1 MKKNLALLM
10 AIVMVITMMIPIT
23 VSAEGEVTETVIT
36 KEKLEEMGYTTVE
49 PVANNNDLYGWKVS
63 DGVLDIY
70 YTGAPVKN
78 YAESTYTSRP
88 WNSQA
93 ANITSVVINGTP
105 TEIGKYTFYKMSA
118 LKNYTLAGTET
129 VIGAN
134 AFANTSIGGVVTI
147 PEHIT
152 KVHGQAFMNCPINVL
167 VYDGDAETD
176 TLWLDKGIQ
185 YLGKLTNI
193 VIKRKI
199 GFSNLPTES
208 NGRTL
213 KHFAGTYGSGTY
225 GMTNPAKINVVS
237 TNTIYFN
244 SFKTITAYPDA
255 YDVQGKLAKEDG
267 LAPELFKDCVVA
279 DAEKTIGI
287 NKFIDNVW
295 YLEYYEPD
303 GSKTIEFITNGIE
316 TGSNMATEAEF
327 TDNKKGAYKKMIWGF
342 GFTDIPASFGTK
354 YTQIAMLQLPATME
368 TIGAH
373 AFNGPKT
380 LAKVNFEDT
389 KVKTIGAAAF
399 KTSVIKELKFP
410 STITTI
416 SMSAFADD
424 IALEYVY
431 FPSATNLT
439 IGGTTF
445 ARDKITTGYDSKNL
459 KVVFGDVT
467 FNSSSNATA
476 FCHNDDVSNT
486 TWRKTTVIYN
496 SDENTATDFAKFNG
510 VTTVADKY
518 YEISDTDNDNKVNLF
533 VCNFDENQTYKMIM
547 ATYAGNALSNAYTL
561 DGGTLTAGNVLNTY
575 VDISTNVSAGNTK
588 VFLWDGLVNIKPLT
602 SVLNK

>member
-134 AFANTSIGGVVTI
+134 AFANTLIGGVVTI
-147 PEHIT
+147 PKHIT

-167 VYDGDAETD
+167 VYDGDAETP

-213 KHFAGTYGSGTY
+213 RHFAGTYGSGTY

-316 TGSNMATEAEF
+316 TGSNMASEANFTE
-327 TDNKKGAYKKMIWGF
+327 NKKGAYKKMIWGF
-342 GFTDIPASFGTK
+342 GFTDIPEYFGIK
-354 YTQIAMLQLPATME
+354 YTQIAMLQLPATMK
-368 TIGAH
+368 TIGNN
-373 AFNGPKT
+373 AFDNI
-380 LAKVNFEDT
+380 AKLERVNFEDT
-389 KVKTIGAAAF
+389 QITSIGAAAF
-399 KTSVIKELKFP
+399 RKSAIKELKFP
-410 STITTI
+410 VTIKTLYTKSFI
-416 SMSAFADD
+416 NNNS
-424 IALEYVY
+424 LEYVY
-431 FPSATNLT
+431 FPKASNL
-439 IGGTTF
+439 ILGKWAF
-445 ARDKITTGYDSKNL
+445 ARESDSASYEGKNL
-459 KVVFGDVT
+459 KVVFDDVT
-467 FNSSSNATA
+467 FSGTTNVNAFSA
-476 FCHNDDVSNT
+476 DT
-486 TWRKTTVIYN
+486 TSEDWRTTTVIYN
-496 SDENTATDFAKFNG
+496 DSKTTSLPNFNKITA
-510 VTTVADKY
+510 VADKY

-575 VDISTNVSAGNTK
+575 VDISTNMSVGNTK

>member
-88 WNSQA
+88 WNSQVKK
-93 ANITSVVINGTP
+93 IKSVVINGTP

-147 PEHIT
+147 PTHIT

-167 VYDGDAETD
+167 VYDGNAETPI
-176 TLWLDKGIQ
+176 LWLDKGIQ

-199 GFSNLPTES
+199 GFSNLKPES
-208 NGRTL
+208 NERTL
-213 KHFAGTYGSGTY
+213 KHFAGTYGNGKY
-225 GMTNPAKINVVS
+225 GMTKPAKINVVS
-237 TNTIYFN
+237 TDATYFN
-244 SFKTITAYPDA
+244 SFKTITAYPDD

-316 TGSNMATEAEF
+316 TGSNMASEANFTE
-327 TDNKKGAYKKMIWGF
+327 NKKGAYKKMIWGF

-354 YTQIAMLQLPATME
+354 YTQIAMLQLPATMK
-368 TIGAH
+368 TIGDN
-373 AFNGPKT
+373 AFDKI
-380 LAKVNFEDT
+380 AKLERVNFEDT
-389 KVKTIGAAAF
+389 QITSIGAAAF
-399 KTSVIKELKFP
+399 RKSAIKELKFP
-410 STITTI
+410 VTINTLYTKSFI
-416 SMSAFADD
+416 NNNS
-424 IALEYVY
+424 LEYVY
-431 FPSATNLT
+431 FPKASNLLL
-439 IGGTTF
+439 GDLAF
-445 ARDKITTGYDSKNL
+445 ARESDSASYEGKNL
-459 KVVFGDVT
+459 KVVFDDVT
-467 FNSSSNATA
+467 FNGTTNVNAFSA
-476 FCHNDDVSNT
+476 DT
-486 TWRKTTVIYN
+486 TSEDWRTTTVIYN
-496 SDENTATDFAKFNG
+496 DSKTTSLPNFNKITA
-510 VTTVADKY
+510 VADKY

-547 ATYAGNALSNAYTL
+547 ATYAGNALSNSYTL

-575 VDISTNVSAGNTK
+575 VDISTNMSVGNTK

>member
-1 MKKNLALLM
+1 M
-10 AIVMVITMMIPIT
+10 
-23 VSAEGEVTETVIT
+23 
-36 KEKLEEMGYTTVE
+36 
-49 PVANNNDLYGWKVS
+49 
-63 DGVLDIY
+63 
-70 YTGAPVKN
+70 
-78 YAESTYTSRP
+78 
-88 WNSQA
+88 
-93 ANITSVVINGTP
+93 
-105 TEIGKYTFYKMSA
+105 
-118 LKNYTLAGTET
+118 
-129 VIGAN
+129 
-134 AFANTSIGGVVTI
+134 
-147 PEHIT
+147 
-152 KVHGQAFMNCPINVL
+152 
-167 VYDGDAETD
+167 VYDGDAETP

-255 YDVQGKLAKEDG
+255 YDVQGMLAKEDG

-316 TGSNMATEAEF
+316 TGSNMASETKF

-354 YTQIAMLQLPATME
+354 YTQIAMLQLPATMK
-368 TIGAH
+368 TIGNN
-373 AFNGPKT
+373 AFDKI
-380 LAKVNFEDT
+380 AKLERVNFEDT
-389 KVKTIGAAAF
+389 QITSIGAAAF
-399 KTSVIKELKFP
+399 RKSAIKELKFP
-410 STITTI
+410 VTIKTLSTKSFINNN
-416 SMSAFADD
+416 S
-424 IALEYVY
+424 LEYVY
-431 FPSATNLT
+431 FPKASNL
-439 IGGTTF
+439 ILGNWAF
-445 ARDKITTGYDSKNL
+445 ARESDSASYEGKNL
-459 KVVFGDVT
+459 KVVFDDVT
-467 FNSSSNATA
+467 FSGSTN
-476 FCHNDDVSNT
+476 VNT
-486 TWRKTTVIYN
+486 FSADTTSEDWRTTTVIYN
-496 SDENTATDFAKFNG
+496 DSKTTSLPNFNKITS
-510 VTTVADKY
+510 VVDKY
-518 YEISDTDNDNKVNLF
+518 YEISDTDKDNKVNLF

-547 ATYAGNALSNAYTL
+547 ATYAGNALSNAYML
-561 DGGTLTAGNVLNTY
+561 NGGTLTAGNVLNTY
-575 VDISTNVSAGNTK
+575 VDISANMVAGNTK

>member
-93 ANITSVVINGTP
+93 ENITSVVINGTP

-118 LKNYTLAGTET
+118 LKNYTLSGTET

-167 VYDGDAETD
+167 VYDGDAETP

-193 VIKRKI
+193 VIKRTI

-316 TGSNMATEAEF
+316 TGSNMASEAKF

-354 YTQIAMLQLPATME
+354 YTQIAMLQLPATMK
-368 TIGAH
+368 TIGNN
-373 AFNGPKT
+373 AFDKI
-380 LAKVNFEDT
+380 AKLERVNFEDT
-389 KVKTIGAAAF
+389 QITSIGAAAF
-399 KTSVIKELKFP
+399 RKSAIKELKFP
-410 STITTI
+410 VTIKTL
-416 SMSAFADD
+416 SMKSF
-424 IALEYVY
+424 INNNSLEYVY
-431 FPSATNLT
+431 FPKASNL
-439 IGGTTF
+439 ILGNWAF
-445 ARDKITTGYDSKNL
+445 ARESDSASYAGKNL
-459 KVVFGDVT
+459 KVVFDDVT
-467 FNSSSNATA
+467 FSGSTNVDA
-476 FCHNDDVSNT
+476 FSADT
-486 TWRKTTVIYN
+486 TSEDWRTTTVIYN
-496 SDENTATDFAKFNG
+496 DSKTTSLPNFNKITP
-510 VTTVADKY
+510 VVDKY

-575 VDISTNVSAGNTK
+575 VDISTNMSVGNTK